1 MVSAVSSCRT
11 RLWRGATDNNALRR
25 RAVLLVGVSDD
36 DLLSHGLSAL
46 SSALSRF
53 TVLFGMGRGG
63 TKTLWSSDGKRG
75 AEEVKRETGFDCA
88 SHRSKSAKPGGRR
101 CPVALLYFAPLRLL
115 IVIGSSRTGN

>member
-75 AEEVKRETGFDCA
+75 AEEVKPETGFDCA
-88 SHRSKSAKPGGRR
+88 SHSSKSANQGGDA
-101 CPVALLYFAPLRLL
+101 ALSPFSTSPLCAY
-115 IVIGSSRTGN
+115 SSL